1 MRARRFRSAVDLLR
15 SWQQQLAA
23 ASWKTR
29 VATILG
35 GGAVALAFLTAICGI
50 NGPIP
55 EGHTGASAACG
66 TAAFNMWH
74 WRIWYPIS
82 SYVDRPPPASMAY
95 MHHPMGI
102 FWTLAIV
109 GKLFGFAN
117 WILRIAPLVY
127 VTATTALLW
136 RIGRALWGQIPGALT
151 AVAFVAMPI
160 TLGFANYHDLEQP
173 VIFGCVLATWGY
185 VCLLR
190 SWRLRHAL
198 AGAVGFA
205 FALGHDWP
213 AYMWGA
219 AFLPMLFVYGYV
231 VPERLRAPIDA
242 RAFGRFWAM
251 LALAVAANLI
261 VEIFALWK
269 TGRMNDVL
277 ASYNN
282 RSLGSDT
289 PLATVLAARHYRINL
304 MFTALVIVMGKL
316 ALPVIVARG
325 IARRDHREWL
335 ALPLFVAAVVQYT
348 QFKQGADVHIFWPH
362 YFTPYF
368 ALAAG
373 ALAATVADVTTW
385 AGAWL
390 RRGAAAAAWARAAP
404 WAALVAIGL
413 PLAVVVKDGL
423 SLVRLARETG
433 GRFAEAN
440 LDSDYDRHAVL
451 SWFLPKVPANL
462 GIAYHPGIYASWA
475 VQWTT
480 RPRTSTN
487 QQTPASPVTPSTRIY
502 IMDTRKASA
511 ADLRLAAARYHVH
524 AVEHL
529 WVFDRGAPVA
539 PLEGYA
545 LDEREPTLREWW
557 SQGPTETI
565 RSVRPS
571 AWVTWE
577 WRTLLGQPATAPP
590 SIPVPVTTEELRIAH
605 NVAVEDGNADAAA
618 RLRGALAVGF
628 NLPLA
633 ARFDGDTTLIGA
645 LRRTGARRSVTLFF
659 TAGTM
664 TGDNKFL
671 VHAKVV
677 APPRLSTLPVDPAE
691 LELAGSPMW
700 PTNLWR
706 RGHIYSL
713 EAVYRKRPGTEVLS
727 GAWSPG
733 PKRVDGPTPLEI
745 VRL

>member
-1 MRARRFRSAVDLLR
+1 MKARRSSSAVDLLR

-23 ASWKTR
+23 ASWETR

-74 WRIWYPIS
+74 WKIWYPIS

-136 RIGRALWGQIPGALT
+136 RIGRALWGKIPGALT

-198 AGAVGFA
+198 AGAAGFA

-511 ADLRLAAARYHVH
+511 ADLRLAASRYHVH

-545 LDEREPTLREWW
+545 LDERDPTLREWW

-633 ARFDGDTTLIGA
+633 ARFDGYTTLIGA